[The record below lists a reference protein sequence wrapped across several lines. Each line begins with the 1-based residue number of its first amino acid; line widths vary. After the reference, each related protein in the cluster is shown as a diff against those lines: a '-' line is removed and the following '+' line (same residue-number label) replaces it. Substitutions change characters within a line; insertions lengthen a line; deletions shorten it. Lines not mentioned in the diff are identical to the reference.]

1 MSFSPF
7 ISLFLENSKNDDH
20 KYSGHHLT
28 YNIKFKTR
36 IVTWKNVV
44 SLDYLYCGFR
54 YVWINYLWIA
64 MLPTLSRVFN
74 LKWNYYKRDFLQYN
88 SLCWE
93 NFKVC
98 AWSEFIYK
106 NDRENFSKIVVRWS
120 RYVESRLLG
129 KFWCNCKDFFKRRIY
144 SYMGKD
150 FIMLTRLFDSYTY
163 VNVSLTNYDF
173 IYLNRHI

>member
-1 MSFSPF
+1 MSF
-7 ISLFLENSKNDDH
+7 ISLFSENSKNDDR
-20 KYSGHHLT
+20 KYRVHHLT
-28 YNIKFKTR
+28 HDIKFKTR
-36 IVTWKNVV
+36 IVTWKKCCFFR
-44 SLDYLYCGFR
+44 LPILMWCGFR
-54 YVWINYLWIA
+54 YGRIHYLCFA
-64 MLPTLSRVFN
+64 LLPTLSRVFN
-74 LKWNYYKRDFLQYN
+74 LEWNYYKRDFLPYN

-106 NDRENFSKIVVRWS
+106 NDRENLNKIVVRWS

-129 KFWCNCKDFFKRRIY
+129 KFWFNCKDFFKRRIY

-150 FIMLTRLFDSYTY
+150 FIMLTRIFNSYTC
-163 VNVSLTNYDF
+163 VNIRLTNHDF